1 MQLLAVLALA
11 AQTAGGPAYSVELR
25 GEELMKALQCG
36 GYTILLRH
44 ARTDWS
50 FKEEVGSVPVE
61 RSAQRN
67 LSADGVRD
75 AALMGVVLRRYRIP
89 IGEII
94 ASPMF
99 RTRETAE
106 YAAGTPTVS
115 MALRVF
121 PTTDETAALVAA
133 APKPGTNR
141 LLVTHHFVIEKLVPG
156 IKPGDVGESEAA
168 VVRPTGDGHVAL
180 VGRITLS
187 DWERLAGIPQT
198 VPAKQVSQTTV
209 PAPATPADPAT
220 QGAALTIPDTPA
232 GRLAR
237 RYIDAFNSGDS
248 ARARAFIESSLVPNP
263 NRSTETRVESWA
275 RSFQNLGPLSVV
287 GVRSSSAAEVVLDI
301 RAQNREY
308 FLTAKVSVDDPAR
321 AASITIGTTQGGH
334 P

>member
-1 MQLLAVLALA
+1 MQILAVLALA
-11 AQTAGGPAYSVELR
+11 VQTAAAPVYSTELR
-25 GEELMKALQCG
+25 GEELMKALQSG

-50 FKEEVGSVPVE
+50 FKEEIGSVPVE

-89 IGEII
+89 IGEIV

-99 RTRETAE
+99 RARETAE

-121 PTTDETAALVAA
+121 PTTDETAAIVAA

-156 IKPGDVGESEAA
+156 IKPGDVAESEAA
-168 VVRPTGDGHVAL
+168 VVQPTGDGHVAL
-180 VGRITLS
+180 VGRITLG
-187 DWERLAGIPQT
+187 DWEHLAGVPKT
-198 VPAKQVSQTTV
+198 VS
-209 PAPATPADPAT
+209 AT
-220 QGAALTIPDTPA
+220 QGGQPVPSPVTATPPAGSSGPVTIPETPT
-232 GRLAR
+232 GQLAR
-237 RYIDAFNSGDS
+237 RYIEAFNSGDS
-248 ARARAFIESSLVPNP
+248 AKARAFIETSLLPNP
-263 NRSTETRVESWA
+263 ARSTEQRLETWA
-275 RSFQNLGPLSVV
+275 KTFHDFGPLTVV
-287 GVRSSSAAEVVLDI
+287 GVRLSSPEQIILDI
-301 RAQNREY
+301 RAQSRDY
-308 FLTAKVSVDDPAR
+308 VLVAKPSADQPGR
-321 AASITIGTTQGGH
+321 AESISIGTITGGH

>member
-25 GEELMKALQCG
+25 GEELMKALQSG

-75 AALMGVVLRRYRIP
+75 AALMGVVLKRYRIP
-89 IGEII
+89 IGEIV

-99 RTRETAE
+99 RARETAE

-168 VVRPTGDGHVAL
+168 VVRC
-180 VGRITLS
+180 
-187 DWERLAGIPQT
+187 
-198 VPAKQVSQTTV
+198 
-209 PAPATPADPAT
+209 TPAIQLPAST
-220 QGAALTIPDTPA
+220 TAISSGEPTDDFLTSLPEATRTSRTASVDLAPPCRPTL
-232 GRLAR
+232 GRLVAPPCTTTSMNGDR
-237 RYIDAFNSGDS
+237 RLVDVRSRVDDS
-248 ARARAFIESSLVPNP
+248 AR
-263 NRSTETRVESWA
+263 T
-275 RSFQNLGPLSVV
+275 
-287 GVRSSSAAEVVLDI
+287 
-301 RAQNREY
+301 
-308 FLTAKVSVDDPAR
+308 
-321 AASITIGTTQGGH
+321 GTDGSGWTV
-334 P
+334 